1 MVNCIRATDRKLLYD
16 ENILPNLYTE
26 KKRVIKY
33 DNDSCILVTGA
44 EGVGKTTGAAAIAY
58 YMGYSKKTNTSNF
71 NLDYIVFNM
80 EQLREAVNKAKKGQ
94 VIMIDEFVLMALST
108 DALSSMQKDLIK
120 LFVTHRFKNLI
131 YIMIIPS
138 IFMLGSYFATHR
150 TSCLIHFYSP
160 DRIQRGFYRFYNMP
174 EKSNMYN
181 YGKQNKTYKN
191 AKYSFDG
198 RFFIKSISEVGINKE
213 EYEKKKNEA
222 VSAIGNDEDKGS
234 TKAKVAVARLFSYIK
249 TLQPNISI
257 ENLVRETNCGMSYN
271 YVRNVIKSVND
282 QDKHETASKTL
293 KLLMPHQLK
302 EKTEVI

>member
-1 MVNCIRATDRKLLYD
+1 MVSYIRATDRKLLYD
-16 ENILPNLYTE
+16 ENILQNLYIE
-26 KKRVIKY
+26 KKRVNKY

-58 YMGYSKKTNTSNF
+58 YMGYSKKTNKSNF
-71 NLDYIVFNM
+71 NLDNIVFNM
-80 EQLREAVNKAKKGQ
+80 EQLREAIQKAKKGQ

-108 DALSSMQKDLIK
+108 DALTSMQKDLTK

-198 RFFIKSISEVGINKE
+198 RFYIKSITDVGIDKE
-213 EYEKKKNEA
+213 AYEKKKNDA
-222 VSAIGNDEDKGS
+222 VSTIGTEVDRGNVKV
-234 TKAKVAVARLFSYIK
+234 KVAVARLFKYIK
-249 TLQPNISI
+249 ELKPNVSI
-257 ENLVRETNCGMSYN
+257 ENLVKETNCGMSYN

-282 QDKHETASKTL
+282 QEKHETESKTL
-293 KLLMPHQLK
+293 KLLMPHQISK
-302 EKTEVI
+302 EST